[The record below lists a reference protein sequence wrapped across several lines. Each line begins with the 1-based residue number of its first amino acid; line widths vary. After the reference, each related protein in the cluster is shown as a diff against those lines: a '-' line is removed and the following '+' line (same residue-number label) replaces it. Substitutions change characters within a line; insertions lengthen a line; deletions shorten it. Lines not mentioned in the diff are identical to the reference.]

1 VPCKSL
7 KLTAECL
14 MYADIYLFFGRC
26 YVVGMHYLV
35 TLIMDADC
43 RTPTFDPVDSAPS
56 LFQL

>member
-1 VPCKSL
+1 
-7 KLTAECL
+7 